1 MDCQIERELGS
12 SLFLTYVVQLFGVN
26 FMNRLLRIE
35 YLNAWHYVIN
45 RGRRSE
51 KIHDGHFARS
61 LSFFSFF
68 QQRKQTTDDLGNAA
82 VRIIFH
88 PKVLA

>member
-1 MDCQIERELGS
+1 VEE
-12 SLFLTYVVQLFGVN
+12 
-26 FMNRLLRIE
+26 E
-35 YLNAWHYVIN
+35 AK
-45 RGRRSE
+45 

-68 QQRKQTTDDLGNAA
+68 QQRKQTTDDLDSAA